1 VKKFFSAIIILALI
15 LVGYYFYQRPKN
27 NIITYEELQKM
38 KQSKS
43 LPKEENVPLTL
54 KAEGNTSVAEKHT
67 DSAVKKVYETKD
79 DKFEAFDRMEQAWL
93 KNVQG
98 LLSAKEYLAY
108 EELRNLN
115 EKEKAEAYKAYHDY
129 LRSKYG
135 NNFKYNISEDQS
147 IREKKIN
154 EKYLKDLL
162 KLVGEEKFKKYL
174 KLKDQYNENL
184 RRESKSKSFLVIE
197 F

>member
-1 VKKFFSAIIILALI
+1 MKKFFAIFSVLLLFLI
-15 LVGYYFYQRPKN
+15 GNYFYQRSKT
-27 NIITYEELQKM
+27 NIISYEELQNIK
-38 KQSKS
+38 KAKA
-43 LPKEENVPLTL
+43 LPKVENVPLTL
-54 KAEGNTSVAEKHT
+54 KTEANVKVAPT
-67 DSAVKKVYETKD
+67 KKVYETKD

-98 LLSAKEYLAY
+98 LLSPKEYLAY

-115 EKEKAEAYKAYHDY
+115 EKEKADAYKAYHDY
-129 LRSKYG
+129 LRSRYG

-154 EKYLKDLL
+154 DKYLKDLL
-162 KLVGEEKFKKYL
+162 KLIGEDKFKKYL
-174 KLKDQYNENL
+174 SLKDQYNETL
-184 RRESKSKSFLVIE
+184 RRDSKTKSFLVIE